1 MTIYLNLELQLFSDG
16 YFERQATLDRFSQYS
31 LSLNVSLQDYG
42 VLDLEGVTFNWN
54 TRALAVCGGK
64 QVSLNYLTFIF
75 SADINY

>member
-64 QVSLNYLTFIF
+64 QVFLNYSQTWL
-75 SADINY
+75 